1 MASRDGESDSDSS
14 DDDLY
19 SSSAGSDINID
30 DPLDSFSSDTDD
42 DDDPNS
48 QSSLETFSSQ
58 ISDSEGPGFWSSEL
72 HPVSIAPFSEE
83 TGPSHDLTPNDN
95 ILKYFRIHLMLSED
109 FFEKVSIETNSYA
122 AQEFEKRGHR
132 DADWFD
138 TSPQEIKAY
147 FGLHILMGTNQLPSV
162 DMYWSQNKFLGTV

>member
-30 DPLDSFSSDTDD
+30 DSLDSFSSDTDE

-58 ISDSEGPGFWSSEL
+58 ISDSEGP
-72 HPVSIAPFSEE
+72 VSVAPFSEE

-95 ILKYFRIHLMLSED
+95 ILSYFFLMVSGLTKKYVCLRFPDRPYI
-109 FFEKVSIETNSYA
+109 
-122 AQEFEKRGHR
+122 
-132 DADWFD
+132 
-138 TSPQEIKAY
+138 
-147 FGLHILMGTNQLPSV
+147 
-162 DMYWSQNKFLGTV
+162 

>member
-95 ILKYFRIHLMLSED
+95 ILKYFYLMLSED
-109 FFEKVSIETNSYA
+109 FSRESPLKPTGTLLRSSRKEVTATRIGLTLLLRKSRRILAF
-122 AQEFEKRGHR
+122 
-132 DADWFD
+132 
-138 TSPQEIKAY
+138 TSLWAPTSFQ
-147 FGLHILMGTNQLPSV
+147 V
-162 DMYWSQNKFLGTV
+162 

>member
-138 TSPQEIKAY
+138 TSP
-147 FGLHILMGTNQLPSV
+147 
-162 DMYWSQNKFLGTV
+162 